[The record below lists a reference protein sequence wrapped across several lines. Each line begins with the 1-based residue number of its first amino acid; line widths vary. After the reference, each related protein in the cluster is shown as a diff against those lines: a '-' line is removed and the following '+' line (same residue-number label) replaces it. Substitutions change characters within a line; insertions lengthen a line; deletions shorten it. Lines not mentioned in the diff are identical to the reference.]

1 MIAGYKPQKCKR
13 RKSIFVILSS
23 GSRRRVRRGLEDLN
37 SEICQQRLAEH
48 CTAFPGSPGCASIR
62 PRFHRVQGEAAE
74 LSFHTPPMEVVW
86 DARTR
91 ARIVAS
97 LNLTEAEYDELEA
110 WAEKYGSFQE
120 QFGDISALRA
130 SHQPPLS
137 YGARRLCVGGR
148 RLQDNGDQGSTISG

>member
-1 MIAGYKPQKCKR
+1 
-13 RKSIFVILSS
+13 
-23 GSRRRVRRGLEDLN
+23 
-37 SEICQQRLAEH
+37 
-48 CTAFPGSPGCASIR
+48 
-62 PRFHRVQGEAAE
+62 
-74 LSFHTPPMEVVW
+74 MEVVW

-137 YGARRLCVGGR
+137 YGARRLCAGGR
-148 RLQDNGDQGSTISG
+148 RLQDNGNLYGCAAGCAAACAQRTVQLLA